1 MVIDYANAAQVTE
14 HHIRT
19 PDSQKMSL
27 QGVPLPISPANQQ
40 VLHYLESTFNQIIQD
55 IQANP
60 CKKAAI
66 VLRRIT
72 SISPYHDQEDSM
84 RLKWHIKDT
93 EVVYT
98 FPGKNKDAAW
108 RFGRSRAWAL

>member
-1 MVIDYANAAQVTE
+1 MEIDYVNAAQVTE
-14 HHIRT
+14 HHIRI
-19 PDSQKMSL
+19 PNSPNMSL
-27 QGVPLPISPANQQ
+27 QDVSLPMSPATQQ
-40 VLHYLESTFNQIIQD
+40 VLHYLESTFNQIIHD
-55 IQANP
+55 IQDHP

-84 RLKWHIKDT
+84 RLKWHINDT

-98 FPGKNKDAAW
+98 FPGKNRDEAW
-108 RFGRSRAWAL
+108 RFGGS